1 MSIYDYQATLENGET
16 YSLAKYEG
24 QLLSDRQYSYQVRF
38 EPAVQ
43 RITRSL

>member
-24 QLLSDRQYSYQVRF
+24 QPLVIVNTATKCGF

>member
-16 YSLAKYEG
+16 YSLANYEG
-24 QLLSDRQYSYQVRF
+24 QPLVIVNTATKCV

-43 RITRSL
+43 RITKSL